1 MSGKS
6 EKILVW
12 GEASMILMAIDL
24 VGGWSQVKVM
34 LFPLGHLFNEK
45 WFDIVLAF
53 AGTMFGYWK
62 AKRHIEGLM
71 DEIVK
76 TLGTKYATIFRERA
90 FHRAVSTMLPE
101 LPDFHLRPNTAFS
114 TQTADAVSEFT
125 QWSAMLDPAHTP
137 DKSME
142 MVGKEAYILAAD
154 LVEKDMGY
162 REDESTGNYGWE
174 VGIFGLPA
182 GWEVKESPDISIY
195 NWDTGIAV
203 QKYEVMKETART
215 ADSIHYR
222 WMWNPKNV
230 PCGVYVGVTNSHI
243 GGKPVIGN
251 IVKDRV
257 RIFFKRENGRLIKT
271 HETIPW
277 D

>member
-1 MSGKS
+1 MSDKL

-12 GEASMILMAIDL
+12 GEASMILLAVGPI
-24 VGGWSQVKVM
+24 GGWSHLKV
-34 LFPLGHLFNEK
+34 LLPLGHLFVEK

-53 AGTMFGYWK
+53 VGTLFGYWL
-62 AKRHIEGLM
+62 AKRHIEDLM

-125 QWSAMLDPAHTP
+125 QWSAMLDPTHTP

-142 MVGKEAYILAAD
+142 MVGKEAYTLAAE
-154 LVEKDMGY
+154 LVKKDMGY
-162 REDESTGNYGWE
+162 REDESIGNYVWE
-174 VGIFGLPA
+174 VGVFGLPA
-182 GWEVKESPDISIY
+182 GWEVKEAPDISIY
-195 NWDTGIAV
+195 NWDTGGAV

-215 ADSIHYR
+215 ADSIRYA
-222 WMWNPKNV
+222 WKWNPKNV
-230 PCGVYVGVTNSHI
+230 PCG
-243 GGKPVIGN
+243 
-251 IVKDRV
+251 
-257 RIFFKRENGRLIKT
+257 KRAQSETFLVAKGEDEPRSTSSTQRHGRG
-271 HETIPW
+271 
-277 D
+277 DF